1 MCQGYACKTT
11 ASEPQLQR
19 CCSRSRAE
27 NRADLLVYLKSF
39 MEDGLSVGRITQDVF
54 DKIAR
59 KNAEKVLKL

>member
-1 MCQGYACKTT
+1 
-11 ASEPQLQR
+11 
-19 CCSRSRAE
+19 
-27 NRADLLVYLKSF
+27 